1 MCMERGEP
9 FDPER
14 LRTAAAAHVS
24 ERLEQ
29 RRVAQ
34 DLALAVEAAARA
46 GMSMHEIAEIIGES
60 SRRAIDEPP
69 LAA

>member
-1 MCMERGEP
+1 MERVEP

-14 LRTAAAAHVS
+14 LRIAAAAHVS

-46 GMSMHEIAEIIGES
+46 GMSMQEIAEIIGES
-60 SRRAIDEPP
+60 SRRAMDEPP